1 MSNEEK
7 SVNDKIQEIMIA
19 IEAEKNNGGPMPV
32 ADELKQKGVDAIMG
46 GAQDWLEYMKLFADG
61 PEALARL
68 IPTDGTEYDPEK
80 RQARAYL
87 VANSV
92 CAPGTAGALADNVF
106 DMLDYALPSP
116 AEPAPAEPAP
126 GDPPP
131 SAPGGSNP

>member
-1 MSNEEK
+1 MANQEK

-32 ADELKQKGVDAIMG
+32 ADELKQKGMDAIMG

-61 PEALARL
+61 PQALARL
-68 IPTDGTEYDPEK
+68 IPTDGTEYDPAK

-106 DMLDYALPSP
+106 DMLDYEL
-116 AEPAPAEPAP
+116 PAPAQPAE

-131 SAPGGSNP
+131 AAPSPSNPQTVR